1 MYGPK
6 IRVEYDGL
14 GITLVPARLEWAK
27 HYAEMMSSLR
37 VNMWTNGLYGFTEAD
52 EREWLEKT
60 AKDPKGVSW
69 AILPDGCDLPVGNT
83 GLHGI
88 DPITGPC
95 TSGIIIFDPTWW
107 GKGVAS
113 RAHLARTWFATGM
126 LNRWMIHSTVR
137 DQNEASR
144 KALERIGYTVTG
156 RIPRSAYRSGVYVDT
171 LNLTWLNPSRVG
183 LLYPTGLPEEYV
195 AGVERAKVALEK
207 AGRVVTVL

>member
-6 IRVEYDGL
+6 IRIEYDGL
-14 GITLVPARLEWAK
+14 GITLVPAKLEWAA
-27 HYAEMMSSLR
+27 HYAEMMSSLK

-60 AKDPKGVSW
+60 AKDSKGVSW

-88 DPITGPC
+88 ESITGSC
-95 TSGIIIFDPTWW
+95 SSGIIIFDTTWW

-113 RAHLARTWFATGM
+113 RAHLARTWFSAEM
-126 LNRWMIHSTVR
+126 LNRLTIHSTVR

-144 KALERIGYTVTG
+144 KALERVGYMVTG
-156 RIPRSAYRSGVYVDT
+156 RIPRSAYRNGVFLDT
-171 LNLTWLNPSRVG
+171 LNLTWLNPRKIQE
-183 LLYPTGLPEEYV
+183 LYPSGLPDEYRV
-195 AGVERAKVALEK
+195 GVERAAIALEK
-207 AGRVVTVL
+207 AQNYVKLL